1 MISLLARFFCKSD
14 GKSPAQLRTAYGIL
28 CGAVGIGLNLL
39 LFLGKFFAGTLSG
52 SVAITADAFNNL
64 SDAGSSVVT
73 LLGFRIAAKA
83 PDPGHPF
90 GHGRAEY
97 LSGLAVSMLIL
108 LMGVELAEE
117 SLNKILHPALV
128 EFSWLVIGILAA
140 SICVKLYM
148 AMYNRSLG
156 KKLSAPAL
164 LAAAADSL
172 GDCMS
177 TSAVLVATLIGHYF
191 QLPVDGWVGILV
203 ALFIFKGGIDAAKD
217 TIDPLLGKPP
227 TPEFVKEIEDL
238 VMAHK
243 EISGIHD
250 LVVHDY
256 GPGRVMISLHAEV
269 PATGSVMTIHDAID
283 NIEQELHSVG
293 KEMTLRE
300 KLRDEESG
308 ITLTSDKEIMEK
320 VQQLVGLDFAQFTR
334 TTMLSQGKFAAFL
347 QSRGDEKA
355 DLLKK
360 ITGVEKFATIGRRI
374 YERTAAL
381 RNEAERRHRE
391 YEEAST
397 NTLSP
402 EETAA
407 LISHGE
413 EIGRKAKAIDKE
425 TASVNHATDWMKAK
439 ADSEE
444 SLRKAQAEYAAT
456 LERSRSDD
464 FADAI
469 KILDDRNHTGEA
481 QRAWRRIEA
490 AKEQIAKARRAIDN
504 LEGDMRKNLALY
516 ADLSDRIEKEKETVA
531 ELQQQRDTHKERIG
545 IYERGDAI
553 IYSLRNVEQW
563 RKAIAD
569 KETRITATNK
579 KIDESLRP
587 QHEKS
592 IESVAGKKKAVAAI
606 EECVTILEEKL
617 KESGLDELRKEKD
630 RQLGA
635 IASLE
640 RVKVLADNVI
650 KGEKSAAELRE
661 TIIGL
666 DIKLTE
672 SETLIMGAE
681 LLMKEKTGTGALRLF
696 TAGHEHGRED
706 TTCIAA

>member
-108 LMGVELAEE
+108 LMGVELAKE

-191 QLPVDGWVGILV
+191 QLPVDGWVGVLV
-203 ALFIFKGGIDAAKD
+203 ALLIFKGGIDAAKD

-283 NIEQELHSVG
+283 NIEQELH
-293 KEMTLRE
+293 R
-300 KLRDEESG
+300 KLGCEAVIHMDPIATDDS
-308 ITLTSDKEIMEK
+308 
-320 VQQLVGLDFAQFTR
+320 
-334 TTMLSQGKFAAFL
+334 TT
-347 QSRGDEKA
+347 
-355 DLLKK
+355 
-360 ITGVEKFATIGRRI
+360 V
-374 YERTAAL
+374 AL
-381 RNEAERRHRE
+381 RNKITELAHCIDPALSIHDFRMVPGPTHTNLIFDVVTPFGFRLEDAEVARQLR
-391 YEEAST
+391 
-397 NTLSP
+397 
-402 EETAA
+402 A
-407 LISHGE
+407 LIRTFDSHYVPV
-413 EIGRKAKAIDKE
+413 I
-425 TASVNHATDWMKAK
+425 
-439 ADSEE
+439 
-444 SLRKAQAEYAAT
+444 Q
-456 LERSRSDD
+456 
-464 FADAI
+464 
-469 KILDDRNHTGEA
+469 
-481 QRAWRRIEA
+481 
-490 AKEQIAKARRAIDN
+490 
-504 LEGDMRKNLALY
+504 
-516 ADLSDRIEKEKETVA
+516 
-531 ELQQQRDTHKERIG
+531 
-545 IYERGDAI
+545 
-553 IYSLRNVEQW
+553 VEHSY
-563 RKAIAD
+563 R
-569 KETRITATNK
+569 
-579 KIDESLRP
+579 
-587 QHEKS
+587 
-592 IESVAGKKKAVAAI
+592 
-606 EECVTILEEKL
+606 
-617 KESGLDELRKEKD
+617 ESGNGGPESFRAAAVCAGRSFFDFSRKRPLQVQE
-630 RQLGA
+630 
-635 IASLE
+635 I
-640 RVKVLADNVI
+640 
-650 KGEKSAAELRE
+650 
-661 TIIGL
+661 
-666 DIKLTE
+666 
-672 SETLIMGAE
+672 
-681 LLMKEKTGTGALRLF
+681 LL
-696 TAGHEHGRED
+696 
-706 TTCIAA
+706 

>member
-108 LMGVELAEE
+108 LMGVELAKE

-269 PATGSVMTIHDAID
+269 PAHGDLLELHDIVDNIEMDLSRQLNCQAVIHMDPVVTDDGLTGPLRSRVAELVKQVDPAITIHD
-283 NIEQELHSVG
+283 
-293 KEMTLRE
+293 LRVVAGPTHTNLVFDAVVPFDE
-300 KLRDEESG
+300 KL
-308 ITLTSDKEIMEK
+308 
-320 VQQLVGLDFAQFTR
+320 
-334 TTMLSQGKFAAFL
+334 
-347 QSRGDEKA
+347 
-355 DLLKK
+355 
-360 ITGVEKFATIGRRI
+360 
-374 YERTAAL
+374 TAA
-381 RNEAERRHRE
+381 
-391 YEEAST
+391 
-397 NTLSP
+397 
-402 EETAA
+402 
-407 LISHGE
+407 
-413 EIGRKAKAIDKE
+413 
-425 TASVNHATDWMKAK
+425 
-439 ADSEE
+439 
-444 SLRKAQAEYAAT
+444 QA
-456 LERSRSDD
+456 
-464 FADAI
+464 
-469 KILDDRNHTGEA
+469 
-481 QRAWRRIEA
+481 
-490 AKEQIAKARRAIDN
+490 
-504 LEGDMRKNLALY
+504 
-516 ADLSDRIEKEKETVA
+516 
-531 ELQQQRDTHKERIG
+531 
-545 IYERGDAI
+545 
-553 IYSLRNVEQW
+553 
-563 RKAIAD
+563 AD
-569 KETRITATNK
+569 KIRTLVRSM
-579 KIDESLRP
+579 DDGRYF
-587 QHEKS
+587 
-592 IESVAGKKKAVAAI
+592 AV
-606 EECVTILEEKL
+606 
-617 KESGLDELRKEKD
+617 
-630 RQLGA
+630 
-635 IASLE
+635 
-640 RVKVLADNVI
+640 VKVEN
-650 KGEKSAAELRE
+650 SY
-661 TIIGL
+661 IG
-666 DIKLTE
+666 
-672 SETLIMGAE
+672 
-681 LLMKEKTGTGALRLF
+681 
-696 TAGHEHGRED
+696 
-706 TTCIAA
+706 

>member
-108 LMGVELAEE
+108 LMGVELAKE

-203 ALFIFKGGIDAAKD
+203 ALLIFKGGIDAAKD

-227 TPEFVKEIEDL
+227 TPEFVKEIENL

-269 PATGSVMTIHDAID
+269 PADGDLLQLHDVID
-283 NIEQELHSVG
+283 NIENQLRRELGCDAVIHMDPVVTG
-293 KEMTLRE
+293 
-300 KLRDEESG
+300 DENTTRLHRQVALLVKSIDPRLSIHDFRTVPGATHTNLIFDTVVPYEVPLSAAQ
-308 ITLTSDKEIMEK
+308 
-320 VQQLVGLDFAQFTR
+320 VQQRIGELVRGLD
-334 TTMLSQGKFAAFL
+334 GN
-347 QSRGDEKA
+347 
-355 DLLKK
+355 
-360 ITGVEKFATIGRRI
+360 
-374 YERTAAL
+374 Y
-381 RNEAERRHRE
+381 
-391 YEEAST
+391 
-397 NTLSP
+397 
-402 EETAA
+402 
-407 LISHGE
+407 
-413 EIGRKAKAIDKE
+413 
-425 TASVNHATDWMKAK
+425 
-439 ADSEE
+439 
-444 SLRKAQAEYAAT
+444 YAVT
-456 LERSRSDD
+456 
-464 FADAI
+464 
-469 KILDDRNHTGEA
+469 
-481 QRAWRRIEA
+481 
-490 AKEQIAKARRAIDN
+490 
-504 LEGDMRKNLALY
+504 
-516 ADLSDRIEKEKETVA
+516 
-531 ELQQQRDTHKERIG
+531 
-545 IYERGDAI
+545 
-553 IYSLRNVEQW
+553 
-563 RKAIAD
+563 
-569 KETRITATNK
+569 
-579 KIDESLRP
+579 KIDRSY
-587 QHEKS
+587 
-592 IESVAGKKKAVAAI
+592 V
-606 EECVTILEEKL
+606 
-617 KESGLDELRKEKD
+617 
-630 RQLGA
+630 
-635 IASLE
+635 
-640 RVKVLADNVI
+640 
-650 KGEKSAAELRE
+650 
-661 TIIGL
+661 
-666 DIKLTE
+666 
-672 SETLIMGAE
+672 M
-681 LLMKEKTGTGALRLF
+681 
-696 TAGHEHGRED
+696 
-706 TTCIAA
+706 

>member
-39 LFLGKFFAGTLSG
+39 LFLGKFFAGALSG

-108 LMGVELAEE
+108 LMGVELAKE

-243 EISGIHD
+243 EISGIHA

-283 NIEQELHSVG
+283 NIEQELHRKLGCEAVIHMDPIVTDDP
-293 KEMTLRE
+293 ETQRLR
-300 KLRDEESG
+300 LAVA
-308 ITLTSDKEIMEK
+308 EK
-320 VQQLVGLDFAQFTR
+320 VKTIDPRLTIHDFRMVPGPSHTNLIFDTVVPYGVKLDRAQV
-334 TTMLSQGKFAAFL
+334 QK
-347 QSRGDEKA
+347 
-355 DLLKK
+355 
-360 ITGVEKFATIGRRI
+360 RI
-374 YERTAAL
+374 
-381 RNEAERRHRE
+381 
-391 YEEAST
+391 
-397 NTLSP
+397 
-402 EETAA
+402 
-407 LISHGE
+407 
-413 EIGRKAKAIDKE
+413 
-425 TASVNHATDWMKAK
+425 
-439 ADSEE
+439 
-444 SLRKAQAEYAAT
+444 
-456 LERSRSDD
+456 
-464 FADAI
+464 
-469 KILDDRNHTGEA
+469 
-481 QRAWRRIEA
+481 
-490 AKEQIAKARRAIDN
+490 
-504 LEGDMRKNLALY
+504 
-516 ADLSDRIEKEKETVA
+516 A
-531 ELQQQRDTHKERIG
+531 EL
-545 IYERGDAI
+545 
-553 IYSLRNVEQW
+553 V
-563 RKAIAD
+563 
-569 KETRITATNK
+569 
-579 KIDESLRP
+579 
-587 QHEKS
+587 
-592 IESVAGKKKAVAAI
+592 
-606 EECVTILEEKL
+606 
-617 KESGLDELRKEKD
+617 
-630 RQLGA
+630 RQLGEQYFA
-635 IASLE
+635 VVQIDNSY
-640 RVKVLADNVI
+640 VL
-650 KGEKSAAELRE
+650 
-661 TIIGL
+661 
-666 DIKLTE
+666 
-672 SETLIMGAE
+672 
-681 LLMKEKTGTGALRLF
+681 
-696 TAGHEHGRED
+696 
-706 TTCIAA
+706 

>member
-108 LMGVELAEE
+108 LMGVELAKE

-269 PATGSVMTIHDAID
+269 PANEDVLALHDEID
-283 NIEQELHSVG
+283 NVE
-293 KEMTLRE
+293 KELRE
-300 KLRDEESG
+300 KLGCDAV
-308 ITLTSDKEIMEK
+308 IHMDPVVM
-320 VQQLVGLDFAQFTR
+320 D
-334 TTMLSQGKFAAFL
+334 
-347 QSRGDEKA
+347 D
-355 DLLKK
+355 
-360 ITGVEKFATIGRRI
+360 GVT
-374 YERTAAL
+374 
-381 RNEAERRHRE
+381 
-391 YEEAST
+391 
-397 NTLSP
+397 
-402 EETAA
+402 EETRRRVQT
-407 LISHGE
+407 LIHC
-413 EIGRKAKAIDKE
+413 IDDAIDIHDFRMVAGPTHTNLIFDAVVPFGFRLTDQEVEQKIRS
-425 TASVNHATDWMKAK
+425 AVRALDGNYYAVVNV
-439 ADSEE
+439 
-444 SLRKAQAEYAAT
+444 
-456 LERSRSDD
+456 ERSY
-464 FADAI
+464 
-469 KILDDRNHTGEA
+469 T
-481 QRAWRRIEA
+481 
-490 AKEQIAKARRAIDN
+490 
-504 LEGDMRKNLALY
+504 
-516 ADLSDRIEKEKETVA
+516 
-531 ELQQQRDTHKERIG
+531 
-545 IYERGDAI
+545 
-553 IYSLRNVEQW
+553 
-563 RKAIAD
+563 
-569 KETRITATNK
+569 
-579 KIDESLRP
+579 
-587 QHEKS
+587 
-592 IESVAGKKKAVAAI
+592 
-606 EECVTILEEKL
+606 
-617 KESGLDELRKEKD
+617 
-630 RQLGA
+630 
-635 IASLE
+635 
-640 RVKVLADNVI
+640 
-650 KGEKSAAELRE
+650 
-661 TIIGL
+661 
-666 DIKLTE
+666 
-672 SETLIMGAE
+672 
-681 LLMKEKTGTGALRLF
+681 
-696 TAGHEHGRED
+696 
-706 TTCIAA
+706 

>member
-108 LMGVELAEE
+108 LMGVELAKE

-256 GPGRVMISLHAEV
+256 GPGRVMISLHAAV

-283 NIEQELHSVG
+283 NIEQELHRKLGCEAVIHMDPIATDDS
-293 KEMTLRE
+293 MTVVLRNKITE
-300 KLRDEESG
+300 LAHCIDPALSIHDFRMVPGPTHTNLIFDVVTPFGFRLEDAEVARQLRALIRTFDSHYVPVIQVEHNLTAAARSHSG
-308 ITLTSDKEIMEK
+308 PPLY
-320 VQQLVGLDFAQFTR
+320 AQ
-334 TTMLSQGKFAAFL
+334 
-347 QSRGDEKA
+347 A
-355 DLLKK
+355 DLFLIFPAK
-360 ITGVEKFATIGRRI
+360 GLYKFRKCCYNNRAVWGRSSAGRRSGSLI
-374 YERTAAL
+374 APLFL
-381 RNEAERRHRE
+381 RSN
-391 YEEAST
+391 
-397 NTLSP
+397 
-402 EETAA
+402 
-407 LISHGE
+407 
-413 EIGRKAKAIDKE
+413 
-425 TASVNHATDWMKAK
+425 
-439 ADSEE
+439 
-444 SLRKAQAEYAAT
+444 
-456 LERSRSDD
+456 
-464 FADAI
+464 
-469 KILDDRNHTGEA
+469 
-481 QRAWRRIEA
+481 
-490 AKEQIAKARRAIDN
+490 
-504 LEGDMRKNLALY
+504 
-516 ADLSDRIEKEKETVA
+516 
-531 ELQQQRDTHKERIG
+531 
-545 IYERGDAI
+545 
-553 IYSLRNVEQW
+553 
-563 RKAIAD
+563 
-569 KETRITATNK
+569 
-579 KIDESLRP
+579 
-587 QHEKS
+587 
-592 IESVAGKKKAVAAI
+592 SVA
-606 EECVTILEEKL
+606 
-617 KESGLDELRKEKD
+617 RKRFPSHKISYP
-630 RQLGA
+630 GP
-635 IASLE
+635 
-640 RVKVLADNVI
+640 
-650 KGEKSAAELRE
+650 
-661 TIIGL
+661 
-666 DIKLTE
+666 
-672 SETLIMGAE
+672 
-681 LLMKEKTGTGALRLF
+681 
-696 TAGHEHGRED
+696 
-706 TTCIAA
+706 